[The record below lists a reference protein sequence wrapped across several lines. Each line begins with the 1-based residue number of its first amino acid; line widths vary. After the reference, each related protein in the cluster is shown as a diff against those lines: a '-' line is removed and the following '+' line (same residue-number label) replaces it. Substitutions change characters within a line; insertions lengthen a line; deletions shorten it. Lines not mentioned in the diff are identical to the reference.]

1 MSEFS
6 SVLMGAILINNVMLL
21 QLLGVSAFLKIAR
34 TPSASIGMAIATT
47 IAVTLTSMVNHIIDH
62 WVLIPLQLSYLRTL
76 TFVLVISTLAQSAT
90 QFVEA
95 RRPPLYLALTGLMPF
110 LASNTLILAVALQ
123 NSAADLSFI
132 HSTLAGLAAGLGYAL
147 VLVLFAAVCERLVAA
162 DVPRPF
168 QGAAITLISAGL
180 MSMAFMGLSGI
191 V

>member
-1 MSEFS
+1 
-6 SVLMGAILINNVMLL
+6 
-21 QLLGVSAFLKIAR
+21 
-34 TPSASIGMAIATT
+34 
-47 IAVTLTSMVNHIIDH
+47 
-62 WVLIPLQLSYLRTL
+62 
-76 TFVLVISTLAQSAT
+76 
-90 QFVEA
+90 
-95 RRPPLYLALTGLMPF
+95 MPF